1 MTPKTLLT
9 VEEFLALDLPE
20 DRRYELDEG
29 EIIESTYP
37 SPSHN
42 RTVARI
48 FSLIR
53 VWNIG
58 TKAGEVFLPD
68 TPYIVASGSLRG
80 PDVSWIR
87 QSRVDLIDP
96 DKPIPGAPDL
106 AVEVVSPSERRG
118 ALLRKV
124 GQYLAAGS
132 VEVWLVYT
140 ITHSVTVFS
149 AVGERVLDSD
159 DLIES
164 PVLLPGFSARVS
176 EFFADPEE

>member
-1 MTPKTLLT
+1 MAPKTLLT

-29 EIIESTYP
+29 EIIELTFP

-42 RTVARI
+42 ETAGRIYSLLRSWNTVA
-48 FSLIR
+48 
-53 VWNIG
+53 
-58 TKAGEVFLPD
+58 KAGVVFLPD
-68 TPYIVASGSLRG
+68 APYILAEGSLRG
-80 PDVSWIR
+80 PDISFVR
-87 QSRVDLIDP
+87 QSRLQAIDF

-106 AVEVVSPSERRG
+106 AVEVVSPSDRRG

-140 ITHSVTVFS
+140 ITHTVTVFT
-149 AVGERVLDSD
+149 AVGERVLESD